1 VAFPSLETLKIDYMH
16 NIEMIWDNQVAV
28 DSFQNLK
35 SLEVVACNKLKC
47 VWDKELHCQVK
58 FQCLH
63 SITVSK
69 CESLTSLFPASV
81 ARDLMQL
88 EELKIDKCGIVEL
101 IDKEGLIP
109 RVVFPRLTSLKLE
122 HLTRLKCIHTRTHA
136 LHWPALKT
144 LEVHGCNKVE
154 ILASQPENEMPLHKQ
169 PLFLI
174 EK

>member
-1 VAFPSLETLKIDYMH
+1 
-16 NIEMIWDNQVAV
+16 MIWDNQVAV
-28 DSFQNLK
+28 DSFQSLK
-35 SLEVVACNKLKC
+35 SLDVRACNKLKC

-58 FQCLH
+58 FQCLR
-63 SITVSK
+63 SITISE

-101 IDKEGLIP
+101 IEKEGLIP

-122 HLTRLKCIHTRTHA
+122 HLTELRCIYRTHA
-136 LHWPALKT
+136 LHWRALRT

-154 ILASQPENEMPLHKQ
+154 ILASQPENETPLHKQ

-174 EK
+174 EKV